1 MRETGRVIAGF
12 LVLLL
17 CVGYGS
23 AAGGDRRLVEAV
35 KNGDNAMIRS
45 LLEQHVD
52 VNVPQP
58 DGATAL
64 AWAAHR
70 NDLETA
76 DLLLRAGAGVNAANE
91 LGATP
96 LWLAASKGNTAM
108 AEKLLSAG
116 ADADARLLSGE
127 TVLMAAARI
136 GNIELVKSLIAHH
149 ANVNA
154 KETRAGQT
162 ALMWAAAENQPEV
175 VRVLMDNGADVRAVS
190 KRGVTPFL
198 FAVQQGSTDSA
209 RILLAA
215 GTDVNAPAPDGRS
228 PLLIAAAAGR
238 SELALLLLSKGADP
252 NATDRTGFTVLHHA
266 AAAGK
271 LEIIKA
277 LLARGVNP
285 DTKLAKDR
293 PNAGPNSLVD
303 YPLVSVVA
311 ATPLFLAAEAGYADA
326 VRLLAMNGAD
336 PNIATKE
343 DTTPLIVAAGAG
355 QYQDLADEQA
365 QEEWEKRHFQTIKVL
380 VELGVDVNAVGENG
394 WTALHGAAYMG
405 LDSAIQLLVEK
416 GAKTEI
422 LDRFGQTPLSIA
434 EGIVTLGLGNAANR
448 RPRNVRRDTA
458 DLLLKLGATP
468 VADSGVEIL
477 YNKGK

>member
-1 MRETGRVIAGF
+1 MRETCRAIAGF
-12 LVLLL
+12 MVLLL
-17 CVGYGS
+17 CVGYSG
-23 AAGGDRRLVEAV
+23 AAVGDRRLVEAV

-52 VNVPQP
+52 VNVPQA

-70 NDLETA
+70 NDLEAA
-76 DLLLRAGAGVNAANE
+76 DLLIRAGAKVNAAND

-96 LWLAASKGNTAM
+96 LWLAVSKGSTAM

-127 TVLMAAARI
+127 TILMAGARI
-136 GNIELVKSLIAHH
+136 GNVELVKSLIAHH

-175 VRVLMDNGADVRAVS
+175 VRFLVENGADVRAVS
-190 KRGVTPFL
+190 KRGFTPIL
-198 FAVQQGSTDSA
+198 IAVQQGSTDPA
-209 RILLAA
+209 RMLLAA
-215 GTDVNAPAPDGRS
+215 GADVNAPAPDGRS

-238 SELALLLLSKGADP
+238 SELSLLLLSQGADP

-266 AAAGK
+266 ATAGK

-277 LLARGVNP
+277 LLAHGVNP

-293 PNAGPNSLVD
+293 PNAGPYSLVD
-303 YPLVSVVA
+303 YPLVSVVG
-311 ATPLFLAAEAGYADA
+311 ATPLLLAAEAGHADA
-326 VRLLAMNGAD
+326 VRLLARSGAD

-343 DTTPLIVAAGAG
+343 HTTALIVAAGAG
-355 QYQDLADEQA
+355 QYQDLANEQA
-365 QEEWEKRHFQTIKVL
+365 QEDWEKRHLETIKVL
-380 VELGVDVNAVGENG
+380 IELGVDVNAVGENG

-405 LDSAIQLLVEK
+405 LDPAIQLLVEN
-416 GAKTEI
+416 GAKMNI
-422 LDRFGQTPLSIA
+422 IDRFGQTPLSIA
-434 EGIVTLGLGNAANR
+434 QGIVTVGLGNAANR

-458 DLLLKLGATP
+458 DLLRRLGATP
-468 VADSGVEIL
+468 LDASGVEIL